1 MQLIVLNK
9 LGIMPHIEHQVVC
22 WLTDAHQPRD
32 FTVSRRF
39 LFLAIAMFT
48 FRTTAHER
56 QDKII
61 YMVAN
66 LATYSAMSERGNC
79 QLGVGRCSAAK
90 TAESASCKIQP
101 HNSLKTRW
109 LNFAAMEKEVK
120 NYAFIYLYSSF

>member
-1 MQLIVLNK
+1 
-9 LGIMPHIEHQVVC
+9 MPHIEHQVVC

-32 FTVSRRF
+32 FTVPRRF
-39 LFLAIAMFT
+39 CFLAIAMFT

-56 QDKII
+56 QNKII

-66 LATYSAMSERGNC
+66 LATYSAMSIRGNC

-120 NYAFIYLYSSF
+120 NHAFIYLYSSF